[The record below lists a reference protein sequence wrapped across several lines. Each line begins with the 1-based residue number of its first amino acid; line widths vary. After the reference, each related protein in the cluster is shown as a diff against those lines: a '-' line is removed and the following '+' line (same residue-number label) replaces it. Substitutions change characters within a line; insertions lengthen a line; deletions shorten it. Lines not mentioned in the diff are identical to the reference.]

1 MSFFAFWYAVVE
13 EAVMRY
19 DEKPIKPISHEFA
32 FFFLH
37 STAPSMS
44 NLQISIEMLSTHL
57 RVSITIWGG
66 FSAGVIFFGSESAFF
81 DDEHAIVGNTNLTT
95 PALVGTTPAVGTAHL
110 T

>member
-66 FSAGVIFFGSESAFF
+66 FSAGVIK
-81 DDEHAIVGNTNLTT
+81 II
-95 PALVGTTPAVGTAHL
+95 
-110 T
+110 